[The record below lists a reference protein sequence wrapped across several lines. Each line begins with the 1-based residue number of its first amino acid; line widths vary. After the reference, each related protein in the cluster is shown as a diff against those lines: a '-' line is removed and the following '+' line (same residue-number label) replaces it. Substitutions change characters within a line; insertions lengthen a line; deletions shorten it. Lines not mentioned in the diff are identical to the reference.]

1 MGYINQPRGKG
12 DHPGRIATL
21 ARLKEGRDLLKSGAA
36 GAKKAGGVGVETAF
50 RCASPDDKRSR
61 FFVTAAPQPGGKG
74 GSRGFR
80 EAANAPLP

>member
-36 GAKKAGGVGVETAF
+36 GAKGTGGGDGNRLQMRKSE
-50 RCASPDDKRSR
+50 R
-61 FFVTAAPQPGGKG
+61 
-74 GSRGFR
+74 
-80 EAANAPLP
+80 